1 MLAKRDEEELR
12 KMFTAH
18 QAVFE
23 ARSVAAKIHHT
34 HWHSI
39 LQVEEVRKEKK
50 KIKRR
55 PFGMGRKVLAW
66 RAYEMRHI
74 STTVMRA
81 SHTTHA

>member
-34 HWHSI
+34 YWHSI

-50 KIKRR
+50 KLND
-55 PFGMGRKVLAW
+55 VHLAW
-66 RAYEMRHI
+66 EEKFWRGEHMKCVTFRL
-74 STTVMRA
+74 R
-81 SHTTHA
+81 